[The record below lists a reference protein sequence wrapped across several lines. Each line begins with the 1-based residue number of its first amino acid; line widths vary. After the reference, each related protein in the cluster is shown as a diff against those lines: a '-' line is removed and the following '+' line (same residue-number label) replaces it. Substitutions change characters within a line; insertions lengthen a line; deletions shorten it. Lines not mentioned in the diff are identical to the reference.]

1 MVEEKEQLIT
11 GFEECYWKIDS
22 KVRQMLL
29 DLPLDSLIIKL
40 VEWQNWA
47 EVGGK
52 VVF

>member
-22 KVRQMLL
+22 RVRQMLL

-47 EVGGK
+47 ECGGK

>member
-1 MVEEKEQLIT
+1 MEEKERLIT